1 MLNKC
6 GQVILKNSQHELI
19 RCNLE
24 DETVEVRFLI
34 EDGAKTMNG
43 VYILSLISPY
53 YLDKVS

>member
-6 GQVILKNSQHELI
+6 GQVILKNSRHELI
-19 RCNLE
+19 RCNIE
-24 DETVEVRFLI
+24 EETVEVRFLI

-43 VYILSLISPY
+43 VYTLSLISPD